1 MGELLRRRA
10 MMQAASEDEGIV
22 FSQYPH
28 SVKVKNGRSGTIYN
42 AYRVSLIS
50 YNGTDALGCSESFG
64 SISAN
69 ATKTLSNLAT
79 DGIHIWLSMQSCTTV
94 KYNDSTIPFTRSGTN
109 FQIEMPADFDPTVP
123 LVFS

>member
-1 MGELLRRRA
+1 MELMRRRA

-28 SVKVKNGRSGTIYN
+28 SVIVKNGRSGKIYN
-42 AYRVSLIS
+42 AFRVSLIS
-50 YNGTDALGCSESFG
+50 YNGTDALGSNSIG

-69 ATKTLSNLAT
+69 ATKTLSDLAT
-79 DGIHIWLSMQSCTTV
+79 DGIHIWLFMQSCTTV
-94 KYNDSTIPFTRSGTN
+94 KYNDSTIPFTRSGAD